1 MKHLALATLLGI
13 SGLSGC
19 IIYDDTDHHHGGG
32 GGDDDGGGGVG
43 TQLLTAH
50 WEIKN
55 VANQT
60 VTNCPAGFNTGN
72 IITQEVDDAGNYIG
86 RPQNDLFLCDD
97 HIDSILVPPGKYL
110 VSVAIENRDDD
121 ANLLDTFQVSLAD
134 QVDLTRTD
142 ATYTT
147 QLLADGGRLTFGWDL
162 VDSAQKPLTCD
173 ALGTT
178 GTLGSIVTDVAD
190 ATHVTDSVLD
200 CSDSFVPVVGPKAL
214 TGDIELVKGDYTVQ
228 IQATNNGLPLS
239 DAVTKTF
246 TMGDRDDLQDLGNV
260 KLTITPETTPA
271 N

>member
-1 MKHLALATLLGI
+1 MKHLALTTLIASSALG
-13 SGLSGC
+13 GC
-19 IIYDDTDHHHGGG
+19 VIYDKNDDHHHGGG
-32 GGDDDGGGGVG
+32 DDGGGGGVG

-55 VANQT
+55 VATQS

-72 IITQEVDDAGNYIG
+72 IITQEVDDTGNYVG

-97 HIDSILVPPGKYL
+97 HIDSILLPPAKYL
-110 VSVAIENRDDD
+110 VSVAIENRDAD
-121 ANLLDTFQVSLAD
+121 ANLLDTFTVSLAD
-134 QVDLTRTD
+134 EIDLTHND

-173 ALGTT
+173 ALGT

-190 ATHVTDSVLD
+190 ATHVVDSVLD
-200 CSDSFVPVVGPKAL
+200 CADTYVPVVGAKAL
-214 TGDIELVKGDYTVQ
+214 TGDIELTKGDYTVQ
-228 IQATNNGLPLS
+228 IQATKDNAPFSN
-239 DAVTKTF
+239 AVMKTV
-246 TMGDRDDLQDLGNV
+246 TMKDRDDLQDLGNV
-260 KLTITPETTPA
+260 TLVIPTDTTTS